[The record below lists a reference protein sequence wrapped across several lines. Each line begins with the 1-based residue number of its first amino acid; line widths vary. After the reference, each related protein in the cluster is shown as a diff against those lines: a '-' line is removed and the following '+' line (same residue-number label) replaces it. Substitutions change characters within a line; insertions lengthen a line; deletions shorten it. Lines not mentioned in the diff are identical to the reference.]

1 MLPTWC
7 GEFGAFDYK
16 SLQCYSDLYY
26 RNWSLGDWS
35 GKGTPGN
42 IPNPEVKLA
51 SADGTWGATPWE
63 SRSLPRDFSFNYQ
76 NLFLLIFLILSSA
89 TPLPLVGGRSLPRDF
104 SFKYPNKTFSLN
116 NTSATPLP
124 LVGGRSLPRDFSF
137 NNTSAAPLLSVGGR
151 SSPRD
156 FSDNDYLIIFVRSA
170 LIDLR
175 QGNYIN
181 FPFN

>member
-63 SRSLPRDFSFNYQ
+63 S
-76 NLFLLIFLILSSA
+76 
-89 TPLPLVGGRSLPRDF
+89 RSLPRDF

>member
-63 SRSLPRDFSFNYQ
+63 SRSLPRDFSFKYPNKTFSLNNTSAAPLLSVGGRSLPRDFSFNYQNLFLLIFLMLSSATPRPLVGGRSNPRDFSFNYQ

-89 TPLPLVGGRSLPRDF
+89 
-104 SFKYPNKTFSLN
+104 
-116 NTSATPLP
+116 
-124 LVGGRSLPRDFSF
+124 
-137 NNTSAAPLLSVGGR
+137 APLLSV
-151 SSPRD
+151 
-156 FSDNDYLIIFVRSA
+156 
-170 LIDLR
+170 
-175 QGNYIN
+175 
-181 FPFN
+181 